1 VYLKNLTQ
9 SLHDDEYQI
18 DLNFNKDNGA
28 CSIELLN
35 SVTNPEGGKKKAE
48 VIAFDFSYIYAAS
61 ELNLKRP
68 RFVFHDSIE
77 DIDKK
82 QIEDIFKEA
91 DKIPGQQILSMLSDK
106 ISDALYKKLSK
117 SIILTLDEDEKF
129 FCV

>member
-1 VYLKNLTQ
+1 MYLKNLTQ

-18 DLNFNKDNGA
+18 DLNFNKDNGS
-28 CSIELLN
+28 CSIDLLN

-48 VIAFDFSYIYAAS
+48 VIAFDFAYIYAAD

-91 DKIPGQQILSMLSDK
+91 HKLPGQQILSMLSDK
-106 ISDALYKKLSK
+106 ISGDVYEDLSN
-117 SIILTLDEDEKF
+117 SIILTLEEDKRF
-129 FCV
+129 FCI